1 MSRKLQLSIVAL
13 FLAVVAGTGGWIYY
27 QQHRFKHFA
36 VHEPGMVYRSAWLA
50 PDALVVIE
58 EAAEAE
64 IPAPPGLERLDLR
77 TYGDTK
83 LEFFARRTGE
93 QATGGAQ

>member
-36 VHEPGMVYRSAWLA
+36 VHEPGMVYRSAWL
-50 PDALVVIE
+50 
-58 EAAEAE
+58 
-64 IPAPPGLERLDLR
+64 
-77 TYGDTK
+77 
-83 LEFFARRTGE
+83 RRTPCRSSSRR
-93 QATGGAQ
+93 TRSVRS